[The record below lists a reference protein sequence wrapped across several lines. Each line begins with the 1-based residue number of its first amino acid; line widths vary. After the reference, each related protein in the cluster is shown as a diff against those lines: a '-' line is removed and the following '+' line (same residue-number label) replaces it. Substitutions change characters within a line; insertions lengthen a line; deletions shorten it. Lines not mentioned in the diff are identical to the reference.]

1 MNRITERLAA
11 AFTLAAVLVLMA
23 APAAMA
29 TEEPAAP
36 DTGSVTE
43 EFSGPPP
50 AVVIDET
57 AAAEDDP
64 AWTFRY
70 LVPTLLAL
78 TIAVIGI
85 VLIVYA
91 LRIRGR
97 YRVVS

>member
-1 MNRITERLAA
+1 M
-11 AFTLAAVLVLMA
+11 LMA
-23 APAAMA
+23 APAAIA
-29 TEEPAAP
+29 TEEPPALE
-36 DTGSVTE
+36 TESVTE

-50 AVVIDET
+50 AVVIEEGV
-57 AAAEDDP
+57 AAVDDP

-70 LVPTLLAL
+70 LVPTLLVLA
-78 TIAVIGI
+78 IAVIGI